1 MVDTGDG
8 CGYRYAKIGIG
19 EPEQS
24 VEIDLDMLSSDFYVL
39 TTTSRKGSK
48 YDDIFSKTYGTL

>member
-1 MVDTGDG
+1 MADTGYG
-8 CGYRYAKIGIG
+8 CLYRYAKIGIG

-48 YDDIFSKTYGTL
+48 YDDIFSKSYSIL